1 MDLANAVRR
10 THQAQQSLDEKMD
23 RLLAMF
29 TPPAPAAEQ
38 GEGEPI
44 TGETPEVSVIDIGTL
59 LIEMNTK
66 LDLVLEVLAGL
77 QPAGKKKTAKAEEQP
92 PTGSDGGQ

>member
-10 THQAQQSLDEKMD
+10 THLAQQSLDEKMD

-38 GEGEPI
+38 GEGAPL
-44 TGETPEVSVIDIGTL
+44 TGETPETPVLDIGTL
-59 LIEMNTK
+59 LVEFNAK
-66 LDLVLEVLAGL
+66 LDLVLEALAGL
-77 QPAGKKKTAKAEEQP
+77 QPASKKKTKAEEQP
-92 PTGSDGGQ
+92 PAGTDGGQ